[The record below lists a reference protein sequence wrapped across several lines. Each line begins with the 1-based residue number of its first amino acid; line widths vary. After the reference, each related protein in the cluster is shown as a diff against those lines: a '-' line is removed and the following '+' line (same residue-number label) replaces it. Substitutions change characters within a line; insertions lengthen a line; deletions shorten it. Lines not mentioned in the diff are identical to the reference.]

1 MKIEIVND
9 KSRNLKVE
17 RYTPGEDS
25 FLMRSACFIGTA
37 GSRIHRIIVHRIFL
51 TAGAIAVIY
60 GLMHLKGIS
69 VEINR
74 AGVLLL
80 RIR

>member
-9 KSRNLKVE
+9 KLRNLKVE

-25 FLMRSACFIGTA
+25 FLMRSARFIGRTA
-37 GSRIHRIIVHRIFL
+37 WRIHQVIVNPLFIIV
-51 TAGAIAVIY
+51 TAIAVAY
-60 GLMHLKGIS
+60 CLMHLAGIS
-69 VEINR
+69 VEIHR
-74 AGVLLL
+74 AGDALL

>member
-9 KSRNLKVE
+9 KRRNLKVE

-25 FLMRSACFIGTA
+25 FLMRSARFTGTTASGIHQIVVHPLFFILA
-37 GSRIHRIIVHRIFL
+37 S
-51 TAGAIAVIY
+51 IAVIY
-60 GLMHLKGIS
+60 GLMHLAGIS
-69 VEINR
+69 VEIHS
-74 AGVLLL
+74 AGGVLL